1 MCVKGEDDVPM
12 DGRMY
17 GFEGLEDVF
26 EDWADIES
34 K

>member
-17 GFEGLEDVF
+17 VFERLEDVF